1 MMAEDFS
8 RACEILKNASHAVV
22 FTGAGISV
30 ESGIPPF
37 RGPDGLW
44 NKVDPSFL
52 ELENFFRDPVNSWRL
67 IKEIFYD
74 FIGSA
79 KPNPAHFAVAR
90 LEQAGIV
97 KSVITQNIDNLHQKA
112 GSRSVI
118 EFHGNMLYAKCLEC
132 ERRYSYAEVMDIVAR
147 RTPPSCACGGV
158 LKPDAVFFGE
168 AIPPDALSTS
178 FEEAARCDLMLVIG
192 TSAQVEPAASLPYIA
207 KGREPMLF
215 RFMHVGRPH
224 KECHVIEIN
233 REPTPLTGHVSD
245 FIIQGSAGE
254 ALALIVEHLKSRM
267 GLP

>member
-97 KSVITQNIDNLHQKA
+97 KSVITQNIDNLHQEA
-112 GSRSVI
+112 GSRHVI
-118 EFHGNMLYAKCLEC
+118 EYHGTTQRMACLQC
-132 ERRYSYAEVMDIVAR
+132 GKTWKLADVDLSD
-147 RTPPSCACGGV
+147 PPPFCIRCGGL
-158 LKPDAVFFGE
+158 LKPDFIFFGE
-168 AIPPDALSTS
+168 GIPRDAALESAQ
-178 FEEAARCDLMLVIG
+178 EAASADVMLVIG
-192 TSAQVEPAASLPYIA
+192 TTGEVMPACALPMAARQNGARIIEVNLTPSRYT
-207 KGREPMLF
+207 
-215 RFMHVGRPH
+215 PH
-224 KECHVIEIN
+224 ITDIF
-233 REPTPLTGHVSD
+233 L
-245 FIIQGSAGE
+245 QGKAGDIC
-254 ALALIVEHLKSRM
+254 ARLADGILKQ
-267 GLP
+267 